1 MYASTPV
8 SFSARPMTRSS
19 SSILAVAMSMTFCSA
34 SCRAASTAT
43 IERSSVLTFSRM
55 PESWLFAIM
64 RDCRIIRRDCR
75 HFSRSLIATDAR
87 GPLLLPGTT
96 GAATTTGAVG
106 VLLAPTL
113 LLVAALFC
121 DQTLAFFLMSSTLM
135 FRLCEVLPVLFA
147 VVAVVVAFAAVD
159 EAVVVVLAL
168 VWGTTSDMGGGG
180 RSGASLTPVEDVVAV
195 VVTVVVAGV
204 GAGVALLVLVVVVA
218 VTLGC
223 EVLVFGAALV
233 ILTTLPVL
241 LLVLV
246 LVFVTDV
253 TGWRLHDCVRAS
265 IASRSLLDIDAVE
278 YDREC
283 AA

>member
-1 MYASTPV
+1 
-8 SFSARPMTRSS
+8 
-19 SSILAVAMSMTFCSA
+19 
-34 SCRAASTAT
+34 
-43 IERSSVLTFSRM
+43 
-55 PESWLFAIM
+55 M

-147 VVAVVVAFAAVD
+147 VVAVAVVVAFAAVD

-168 VWGTTSDMGGGG
+168 VCATSDMGGGG

-195 VVTVVVAGV
+195 VVTVGVAGV

-233 ILTTLPVL
+233 MLTTLPEL